1 MALTWAD
8 FNNGESALSVRTKL
22 NTFNNAVV
30 TEAASITLATN
41 NNANDIDALEL
52 RMTTAEGD
60 IDAAELRL
68 DTAEA
73 DIDALENTLADY
85 NVFGTLY
92 GVYSTPKVYNLT
104 TSYQDLANFGAF
116 GSNLVTAST
125 VNGTFTPTH
134 TAFYKVSLF
143 ITGTTTESSQK
154 IATVA
159 LVEDG
164 VVLMEGSAPYIS
176 ATGINIAFSGIFP
189 FSANS
194 EYKIQIKGNTAGT
207 ISVTADNFAIHH
219 VGD

>member
-22 NTFNNAVV
+22 NAFNNSVV
-30 TEAASITLATN
+30 TEAASIALATN
-41 NNANDIDALEL
+41 NNADDIDAVEL
-52 RMTTAEGD
+52 RMTAAEGAIVNNVTD
-60 IDAAELRL
+60 IADV
-68 DTAEA
+68 EA
-73 DIDALENTLADY
+73 RTTTLENTLADY

-92 GVYSTPKVYNLT
+92 GVYTTPKVYNLT

-154 IATVA
+154 IATIA

-164 VVLMEGSAPYIS
+164 VVLMEGSSPYIA

-189 FSANS
+189 FTSGK
-194 EYKIQIKGNTAGT
+194 EYKIQIKGATAGT
-207 ISVTADNFAIHH
+207 VSVTADNFAIHH